1 MRDRDRGMAVQD
13 LLDRAVAAGLSLG
26 LVGLAVLRDGGG
38 RAWCAGRLRVG
49 GPPADPH
56 ALYDLA
62 SLTKPLATGT
72 LLVLAMRDGLEL
84 RAPLGEF
91 LPELHG
97 SPWAEV
103 SLEACA
109 THTAGFPAWAPL
121 YGGGGGH
128 RDAYLETLADISP
141 VAPPGSRVE
150 YSCLG
155 FIALGLVLERGFGAS
170 LGAVFAE
177 LVASPLGLD
186 NELLFVPGAATVTAA
201 GQRRWGVEEA
211 KLAELALPVSPP
223 SARPGTVPCDDGN
236 ARGLGGEAG
245 NAGLFGTAAAVASLA
260 AEYLPGGGVLLTGEE
275 ADLATRCRTD
285 SMAHRRSLGWQLAG
299 TPGCSAGPSLSSGA
313 VGHTGFTGTSLWL
326 DGLAGAVLVLLSNRL
341 HPGGRTP
348 DLHPLRRR
356 FHTLALATL
365 GCSGRRDPVDQP

>member
-1 MRDRDRGMAVQD
+1 MSGRNREAAVQD
-13 LLDRAVAAGLSLG
+13 LLDRAVKAGLAPG

-38 RAWCAGRLRVG
+38 RAWCAGHLWVG
-49 GPPADPH
+49 GPPVDPH

-84 RAPLGEF
+84 QAPLAEF

-109 THTAGFPAWAPL
+109 THTAGFPPWAPL
-121 YGGGGGH
+121 YGDGASH
-128 RDAYLETLADISP
+128 RDAYLKALAGTSP
-141 VAPPGSRVE
+141 AAPPGTRVE

-170 LGAVFAE
+170 LGALFAE
-177 LVASPLGLD
+177 LVASPLELD
-186 NELLFVPGAATVTAA
+186 GELLFAPRLETVTAA
-201 GQRRWGVEEA
+201 GQGKWTVEKA
-211 KLAELALPVSPP
+211 KLAELALPGCPP
-223 SARPGTVPCDDGN
+223 PARPGTVPCDDGN

-260 AEYLPGGGVLLTGEE
+260 AEYLPGGGILLTGEE
-275 ADLATRCRTD
+275 ASLATRCRTG
-285 SMAHRRSLGWQLAG
+285 SMPHRRSLGWQLAG
-299 TPGCSAGPSLSSGA
+299 TPGCSAGPSLPASA
-313 VGHTGFTGTSLWL
+313 AGHTGFTGTSLWL
-326 DGLAGAVLVLLSNRL
+326 DGVSGTMLVLLANRL

-356 FHTLALATL
+356 FHSLAMASL
-365 GCSGRRDPVDQP
+365 GLPGKRERAGQP